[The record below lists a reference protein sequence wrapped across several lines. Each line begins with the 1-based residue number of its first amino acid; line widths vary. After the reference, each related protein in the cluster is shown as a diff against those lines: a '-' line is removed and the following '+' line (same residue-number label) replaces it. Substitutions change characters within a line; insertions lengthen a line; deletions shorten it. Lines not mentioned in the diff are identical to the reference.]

1 MNTAMSPLRYAKA
14 LYEFAVEQSVADRV
28 YGEMQLLAGC
38 FSAEPAL
45 RRALENPVLTQEQKA
60 ELVYN
65 AAGGDPSDA
74 LKRFVELV
82 LEHKRTPF
90 LQRMALGY
98 QELYQKAHNIST
110 GRLQTAVEIDAATR
124 ERLTNWIASRTHG
137 TVELKTLV
145 NPEILGGFI
154 FEMNSLRLD
163 ASIAAQLREIRKQF
177 IDRNKRIV

>member
-1 MNTAMSPLRYAKA
+1 MIPLRYAKA
-14 LYEFAVEQSVADRV
+14 LYEFAAERSATDRV
-28 YGEMQLLAGC
+28 YGEMQQLAGS

-45 RRALENPVLTQEQKA
+45 RRALDNPVLTRQQKT
-60 ELVYN
+60 ELIYN
-65 AAGGDPSDA
+65 AAGGHPSEV
-74 LKRFVELV
+74 LKQFVELV
-82 LEHKRTPF
+82 LEHKRTPY

-98 QELYQKAHNIST
+98 RALYQKAHNIST

-124 ERLTNWIASRTHG
+124 QRLTDWIVSRTHG

>member
-1 MNTAMSPLRYAKA
+1 
-14 LYEFAVEQSVADRV
+14 
-28 YGEMQLLAGC
+28 
-38 FSAEPAL
+38 
-45 RRALENPVLTQEQKA
+45 
-60 ELVYN
+60 
-65 AAGGDPSDA
+65 
-74 LKRFVELV
+74 
-82 LEHKRTPF
+82 
-90 LQRMALGY
+90 MALGY

-110 GRLQTAVEIDAATR
+110 GRLQTAVDIDATTR
-124 ERLTNWIASRTHG
+124 EHLTNWIASRTHG

>member
-1 MNTAMSPLRYAKA
+1 MNTAMIPLRYAKA

-110 GRLQTAVEIDAATR
+110 GRLQTAVDIDATTR

-154 FEMNSLRLD
+154 FEMNSLRLTQ
-163 ASIAAQLREIRKQF
+163 ASLRNCGKSATIHRPQ
-177 IDRNKRIV
+177 

>member
-1 MNTAMSPLRYAKA
+1 MNTAMIPLRYAKA
-14 LYEFAVEQSVADRV
+14 LYEFAAERSATDRV
-28 YGEMQLLAGC
+28 YGEMQQLAGS

-45 RRALENPVLTQEQKA
+45 RRALDNPVLTRQQKT
-60 ELVYN
+60 ELIYN
-65 AAGGDPSDA
+65 AAGGHPSEV

-82 LEHKRTPF
+82 LEHKRTPY

-98 QELYQKAHNIST
+98 QALYQKAHNIST

-124 ERLTNWIASRTHG
+124 QRLTDWIVSRTHG

-145 NPEILGGFI
+145 HPEILGGFI